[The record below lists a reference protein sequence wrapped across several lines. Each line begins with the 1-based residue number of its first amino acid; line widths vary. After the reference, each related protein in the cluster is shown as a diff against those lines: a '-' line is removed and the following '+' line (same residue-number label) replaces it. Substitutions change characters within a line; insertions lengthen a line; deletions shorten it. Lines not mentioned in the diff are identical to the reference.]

1 MKIRI
6 LFILVFGLLAVQSAA
21 SQTVAYSLNDTQL
34 FTVRMPDGWKFE
46 SKPNPRNPASKRIS
60 GTAPNGLVW
69 FGVWVIKDVKTID
82 QAYKYVQATA
92 RTLITDAKETKP
104 AYMGQVNGVKAKY
117 SEHTGTMKMQDGK
130 SLVFTAQVVLFET
143 ASGRIG
149 IAVCMAD
156 TEGLKAEK
164 GNIDAFFKSL
174 AIPIAARAG
183 ANGIAAAYQLQ
194 ENFAQP
200 TANDNEDNAN
210 RSKPSKAGVD
220 PRVALPQDDYYDRR
234 REYWDK
240 RVERRL
246 ERREEYLDEQ
256 TLDDEDAEAKD
267 SQDSKSAKDKN
278 SKDAV
283 DDEDYADDNVD
294 REIERRREYW
304 RKRLDRDW

>member
-6 LFILVFGLLAVQSAA
+6 LFILVFGLLAAQSAA

-104 AYMGQVNGVKAKY
+104 AYMGEINGMKAKY

-130 SLVFTAQVVLFET
+130 SLVFNAQVVLFET

-194 ENFAQP
+194 ENLAQP
-200 TANDNEDNAN
+200 TAHDNEDNAN
-210 RSKPSKAGVD
+210 RSKASKAAVG

-240 RVERRL
+240 RIERRL

-256 TLDDEDAEAKD
+256 TLDDEDADAKD

-283 DDEDYADDNVD
+283 DDEDYADDNAD
-294 REIERRREYW
+294 KEIERRREYW